1 MSYKKFFLMM
11 LISWIIMYL
20 MMFINMDSISHY
32 HTSLTRI
39 YMALLMIMPM
49 AVLMIAM
56 MGKMYP
62 SQKINRTIVAASIIL
77 FSVVLMALQKQE
89 PVTDVQYMKAMIPHH
104 SSAIMTSKNAHL
116 KDPEVRRLADSIIAA
131 QKREIRQME
140 EMISR
145 LEQSR

>member
-1 MSYKKFFLMM
+1 MM

>member
-1 MSYKKFFLMM
+1 M

-77 FSVVLMALQKQE
+77 FSVVLMALRKQE

-104 SSAIMTSKNAHL
+104 SSAIMTSENAHL